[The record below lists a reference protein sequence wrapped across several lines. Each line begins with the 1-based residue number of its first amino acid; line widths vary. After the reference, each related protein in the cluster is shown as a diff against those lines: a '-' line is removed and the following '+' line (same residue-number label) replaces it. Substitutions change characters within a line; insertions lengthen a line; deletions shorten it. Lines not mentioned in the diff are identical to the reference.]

1 MLVAQDPPKTTP
13 AKEDDAKFSIS
24 VTRVLAPVTVI
35 DREGHFVSG
44 LTPYD
49 FRLFDNGK
57 PQAITE
63 DVAAHPISMVV
74 AIQANAYTEN
84 VLKQVQ
90 KLGSVFEDLVLG
102 DTGEVAVLAFDHRKQ
117 VLSPFTNEP
126 GALKEALKKLHP
138 GSMSSCLN
146 DAVMESINMLR
157 TRPSNRRRVL
167 MVIAE
172 SRDGGSEIGVREVL
186 TAAEF
191 ANVVIYPI
199 NVSHLLTSLT
209 TAPTP
214 NRPDNRPPGAV
225 HLPAG
230 VIDTPTT
237 QGQFNN
243 NFIPMFVEIFKAAKG
258 VFVADP
264 LDVYTKYTGGREY
277 SFMKQGAL
285 ERAVAEIGEELHSQY
300 LLTFS
305 PNNLSEGGFHEIEVR
320 VAKPELKVRTRNGYW
335 IAAKP
340 TQ

>member
-1 MLVAQDPPKTTP
+1 
-13 AKEDDAKFSIS
+13 
-24 VTRVLAPVTVI
+24 
-35 DREGHFVSG
+35 
-44 LTPYD
+44 
-49 FRLFDNGK
+49 
-57 PQAITE
+57 
-63 DVAAHPISMVV
+63 
-74 AIQANAYTEN
+74 
-84 VLKQVQ
+84 
-90 KLGSVFEDLVLG
+90 
-102 DTGEVAVLAFDHRKQ
+102 
-117 VLSPFTNEP
+117 
-126 GALKEALKKLHP
+126 
-138 GSMSSCLN
+138 
-146 DAVMESINMLR
+146 
-157 TRPSNRRRVL
+157 
-167 MVIAE
+167 
-172 SRDGGSEIGVREVL
+172 
-186 TAAEF
+186 
-191 ANVVIYPI
+191 
-199 NVSHLLTSLT
+199 LTSLT